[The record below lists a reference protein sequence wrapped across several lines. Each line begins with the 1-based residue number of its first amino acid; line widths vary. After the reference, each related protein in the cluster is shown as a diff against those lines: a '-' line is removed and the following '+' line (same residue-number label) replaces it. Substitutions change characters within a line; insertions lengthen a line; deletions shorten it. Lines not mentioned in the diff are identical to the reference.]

1 MNKWIAV
8 DWGTSSFR
16 AYLIKNNIVSDRIE
30 TKDGMKFINNNS
42 FEKTFISLVE
52 NWLDDYQTTEVLAS
66 GMVGARQGWSEA
78 PYQETPC
85 NLNNI
90 KFILPKIN
98 DNRIALKI
106 FSGIS
111 QIDQPDVMRGE
122 ETQVAGFFN
131 DNPNFE
137 GSVCLP
143 GTHSKWIKVKDTN
156 IEKFQTFMT
165 GELFEVISQ
174 NTVLMHSVKSNKTD
188 QEELLK
194 SVDLI
199 FKNPSL
205 FGNSLF
211 KLRADDLINSR
222 DKIIYKSRLS
232 GYLLGLEL
240 LGSIDYWKKSKI
252 ALIGNKELNKLYS
265 YVLKDRVSSI
275 VFYESEDM
283 TLKGLKYFK
292 EKINQG

>member
-16 AYLIKNNIVSDRIE
+16 AYLIENDIVSDRIE
-30 TKDGMKFINNNS
+30 TKDGMKFIDNNS
-42 FEKTFISLVE
+42 FEKTFISLIE
-52 NWLDDYQTTEVLAS
+52 NWLVDDQTIDVLAS
-66 GMVGARQGWSEA
+66 GMVGARQGWVEA

-85 NLNNI
+85 DLNNI
-90 KFILPKIN
+90 KFISPTIN

-122 ETQVAGFFN
+122 ETQVAGFFYE
-131 DNPNFE
+131 NPDFV
-137 GSVCLP
+137 GSICLP
-143 GTHSKWIKVKDTN
+143 GTHTKWIKVKN
-156 IEKFQTFMT
+156 RSIEKFQTFMT

-188 QEELLK
+188 QEEILK
-194 SVDLI
+194 SVEMILKD
-199 FKNPSL
+199 PSL
-205 FGNSLF
+205 FGNALF
-211 KLRADDLINSR
+211 QLRADDLINSK
-222 DKIIYKSRLS
+222 DSVIYKSRLS

-240 LGSIDYWKKSKI
+240 LGSMNYWKKSKI
-252 ALIGNKELNKLYS
+252 ALIGNRDLVKLYN
-265 YVLKDRVSSI
+265 YVLKNKGSSI
-275 VFYESEDM
+275 IFYESEDM

-292 EKINQG
+292 EKIR